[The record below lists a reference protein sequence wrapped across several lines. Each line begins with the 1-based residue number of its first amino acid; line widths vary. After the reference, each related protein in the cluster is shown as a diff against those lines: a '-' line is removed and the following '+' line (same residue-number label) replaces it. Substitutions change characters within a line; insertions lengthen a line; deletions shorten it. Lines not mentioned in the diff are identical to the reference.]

1 MIAGPGDEITPGAG
15 RYLRA
20 SHADREQV
28 IDILKAAF
36 VQGRLARDEFG
47 LRVGQALAS
56 QTCADL
62 AALTADI
69 PAGLTGAQPP
79 APTRE
84 PANKQAVAVV
94 ACVSAAWTGIWVP
107 LVIVDGIPSLATL
120 VLVVVLI
127 CVVPVTLSGF
137 LLYHAWLDKHARRQS
152 SRGLPP
158 DAGGEAPWRPVPADP
173 AGQLP
178 PVSRDLRQVAE
189 AAPIGRPGPALPSWP
204 PPHRWRPLGHWC
216 AIGYLAADPA
226 DLAI

>member
-15 RYLRA
+15 RRLRA

-28 IDILKAAF
+28 IDMLKAAF
-36 VQGRLARDEFG
+36 VQGGLARDEFG

-56 QTCADL
+56 QTCAEL
-62 AALTADI
+62 AALSADI

-79 APTRE
+79 EPARE
-84 PANKQAVAVV
+84 PANKQAVTAV

-107 LVIVDGIPSLATL
+107 LLIVDGIPSLATL

-127 CVVPVTLSGF
+127 CMVPVSLSGF
-137 LLYHAWLDKHARRQS
+137 LLYHAWFDKRAGRQS

-158 DAGGEAPWRPVPADP
+158 GAGGDAPWRQAPADP

-178 PVSRDLRQVAE
+178 PVSRDLRQAAE
-189 AAPIGRPGPALPSWP
+189 AAPIGRPRSALPSWL

-216 AIGYLAADPA
+216 AIGYPGR
-226 DLAI
+226 

>member
-15 RYLRA
+15 RHLRV

-28 IDILKAAF
+28 IDMLKAAF

-56 QTCADL
+56 QTYADL

-69 PAGLTGAQPP
+69 PAGLTGVQPP
-79 APTRE
+79 EPARE
-84 PANKQAVAVV
+84 PANKQAVTAV

-107 LVIVDGIPSLATL
+107 LVVVDGIPSLATL

-127 CVVPVTLSGF
+127 CVVPVSLAGF
-137 LLYHAWLDKHARRQS
+137 LLYHAWLDKRAGRQS

-158 DAGGEAPWRPVPADP
+158 GAGGEAPWCRAPADP
-173 AGQLP
+173 AGRRWP
-178 PVSRDLRQVAE
+178 PVSRDLRQAAE
-189 AAPIGRPGPALPSWP
+189 AAPIGRPCPALPSWP

-216 AIGYLAADPA
+216 AIGYPGR
-226 DLAI
+226 

>member
-15 RYLRA
+15 RHLRA

-56 QTCADL
+56 QTYADL

-79 APTRE
+79 E
-84 PANKQAVAVV
+84 PANKQAVTAV
-94 ACVSAAWTGIWVP
+94 ACVSAAWTGIWIP
-107 LVIVDGIPSLATL
+107 LVIVDGIPSLANL

-127 CVVPVTLSGF
+127 SVVPVSLAGF
-137 LLYHAWLDKHARRQS
+137 LLYHAWLDKRAGRQS
-152 SRGLPP
+152 SQGLPP
-158 DAGGEAPWRPVPADP
+158 GTGGEAPWCLAPADP

-178 PVSRDLRQVAE
+178 PVSRDPRQAAE
-189 AAPIGRPGPALPSWP
+189 AAPIRRPPTALPSWP

-216 AIGYLAADPA
+216 AIGYPGR
-226 DLAI
+226 